1 MEDFFLFSARF
12 SDKYNQ
18 EYNQDFE
25 RKHKKKKNR
34 LLPIL
39 FFVKI
44 IQGCRHTL
52 LTQGKNYPASYM
64 HYIYQDHPRQCGEN
78 RSTSSYVRIV
88 TRSDGKVKSFFLT
101 LIEFFLFLLVWLTAF
116 LFPLTTL
123 LGRSLSLQSLS
134 YNNLRVFSDLLF
146 LTRKLLLER
155 L

>member
-1 MEDFFLFSARF
+1 MFSARF

-25 RKHKKKKNR
+25 RKHKKKNR

-44 IQGCRHTL
+44 IQGCRHPPAYA
-52 LTQGKNYPASYM
+52 GKNYPASYT

-78 RSTSSYVRIV
+78 RSTSSYVCIV
-88 TRSDGKVKSFFLT
+88 RYADGKVKSFLPT
-101 LIEFFLFLLVWLTAF
+101 LIEFFRFPSVSLAAF
-116 LFPLTTL
+116 LFRQEVLVDLSSFLLALLYSNISPLFL
-123 LGRSLSLQSLS
+123 ALVS
-134 YNNLRVFSDLLF
+134 
-146 LTRKLLLER
+146 LTRKRFLEY